1 MRTTFA
7 IGLALLIG
15 APIEAQAEN
24 GQVAAGILGGLA
36 AGAIIGSAMRPAP
49 PPPVYYY
56 PAPAYAPPPPV
67 YVEPAPTCYYTQG
80 APVWMP
86 IAAPGSR
93 RACGCAIS
101 AAPVL
106 DHPWRSFSARIG
118 AISASVT
125 MFDAISGQSPSA
137 RP

>member
-1 MRTTFA
+1 MKRIIG
-7 IGLALLIG
+7 IGLALLI

-67 YVEPAPTCYYTQG
+67 YVEPAPTCYYTHG
-80 APVWMP
+80 APVWD
-86 IAAPGSR
+86 AYR
-93 RACGCAIS
+93 
-101 AAPVL
+101 
-106 DHPWRSFSARIG
+106 G
-118 AISASVT
+118 AWITPRVRVC
-125 MFDAISGQSPSA
+125 D
-137 RP
+137 

>member
-1 MRTTFA
+1 MRTTLA

-15 APIEAQAEN
+15 APIEVQAEN

-67 YVEPAPTCYYTQG
+67 YVEPALACYYTHG
-80 APVWMP
+80 APVWD
-86 IAAPGSR
+86 AYRGAW
-93 RACGCAIS
+93 IS
-101 AAPVL
+101 PRVRVC
-106 DHPWRSFSARIG
+106 D
-118 AISASVT
+118 
-125 MFDAISGQSPSA
+125 
-137 RP
+137 

>member
-1 MRTTFA
+1 MRTTLG

-80 APVWMP
+80 APVWD
-86 IAAPGSR
+86 AYRGV
-93 RACGCAIS
+93 G
-101 AAPVL
+101 
-106 DHPWRSFSARIG
+106 
-118 AISASVT
+118 VT
-125 MFDAISGQSPSA
+125 PRVRVCD
-137 RP
+137 